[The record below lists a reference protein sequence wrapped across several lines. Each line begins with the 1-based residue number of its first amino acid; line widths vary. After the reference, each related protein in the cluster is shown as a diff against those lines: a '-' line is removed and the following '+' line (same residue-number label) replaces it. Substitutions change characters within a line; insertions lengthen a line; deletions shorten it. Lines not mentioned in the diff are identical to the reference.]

1 MNDMRPNFKKRLIM
15 TMIVTTALYGVLI
28 LGSQAALN
36 PSEAKQ
42 LSEQLEELARGIDSP
57 YFIFI
62 NNFSLSLLMAL
73 PFAGPLIASWI
84 IYETGRYFAAAAIMT
99 ETNSVFLVLLPIFL
113 IYGLLEFIGYGG
125 MVTGSIIMSYKIL
138 KRQARVEIKY
148 YLLTLLLFS
157 AVILAAAFIEY
168 YIITAVQNF
177 MGRIQNI
184 V

>member
-1 MNDMRPNFKKRLIM
+1 MRPNIKRRLIM
-15 TMIVTTALYGVLI
+15 TMIATISLYGVLI
-28 LGSQAALN
+28 LGSQAELS

-42 LSEQLEELARGIDSP
+42 LSQQLEELAKGVDSP

-73 PFAGPLIASWI
+73 PFAGPLIAGWI
-84 IYETGRYFAAAAIMT
+84 IYETGRYFAALAVMT
-99 ETNSVFLVLLPIFL
+99 DANPAFLALLPIFL
-113 IYGLLEFIGYGG
+113 VYGFLEFIGYGG

-138 KRQARVEIKY
+138 KKQARVEIKY

-168 YIITAVQNF
+168 YIIAVVQNF
-177 MGRIQNI
+177 IGRIQNI
-184 V
+184 I